1 MISIVYA
8 YDYALEG
15 QTNPGPRR
23 VLTTSRWPR
32 GLRRACVDY
41 WLPALAPDPA
51 LRLAHFSRRIDD
63 SEYALLYATDLTR
76 HEAQAALVTLE
87 ILGRSADLQFLSL
100 RRNVA
105 ASHLQVLRRMLL
117 VNNQNRGREWA

>member
-8 YDYALEG
+8 YDQSFERQSA
-15 QTNPGPRR
+15 PGPRR
-23 VLTTSRWPR
+23 VLTASRWPR
-32 GLRRACVDY
+32 GLRRSCVDY

-63 SEYALLYATDLTR
+63 AEYALLYATDLTR
-76 HEAQAALVTLE
+76 QEAQAAMVTLE

-100 RRNVA
+100 RRNVV

-117 VNNQNRGREWA
+117 VNQNRSRELA